1 MGAYKSTN
9 KLKSQSEW
17 RFHILLNND
26 LRLNLFGLET
36 QYHFDMLL
44 YGYKK
49 PFTLTLVKFKNY
61 QFEII

>member
-36 QYHFDMLL
+36 QYHFDMLVFIWL
-44 YGYKK
+44 QKAIYAYFGE
-49 PFTLTLVKFKNY
+49 V
-61 QFEII
+61 